1 MLTPQELRQAHFKAV
16 AGYGL
21 MGLTWTPE
29 PAPKEVAFAA
39 IDKAIEL
46 SAKPVLLNVGEL
58 YGPDWANLRLAR
70 EYFANRPGYR
80 EKVIVSCK
88 GCVDLKT
95 LTPKGDRASVIAS
108 VENSVREFG
117 GPIDI
122 FEPARI
128 DTKLAGSNPYA
139 AETFDTLVEFI
150 HKGVIGAISLSEVNA
165 EQIRALDDKY
175 HDYIACVEVEL
186 SLFSPHIL
194 SDGVADICNERGLP
208 ILCYSPLCRGFL
220 TGAIKSAND
229 MKDGDFRKALK
240 KFSGDAFEHNM
251 QLPRFLQKE
260 IVDKRNDGTTLSQIA
275 LAWIVSLNAKY
286 PNTRFIPLPGGSSTR
301 RVEENLSFKQLT
313 EQELAKIDK
322 FLENF
327 EVVGDRYETI

>member
-1 MLTPQELRQAHFKAV
+1 MLSPQELRNAHFKAV

-21 MGLTWTPE
+21 MGLTWTPQP
-29 PAPKEVAFAA
+29 PAKEVAFAA

-46 SAKPVLLNVGEL
+46 NEKPVLLNIGEL
-58 YGPDWANLRLAR
+58 YGPNWANLKLAR
-70 EYFANRPGYR
+70 EYFASRPGNR
-80 EKVIVSCK
+80 EKVIISCK
-88 GCVDLKT
+88 GCVDLQN
-95 LTPKGDRASVIAS
+95 LSPKGDRASVIES
-108 VENSVREFG
+108 VENCVREIG

-128 DTKLAGSNPYA
+128 DTKIAGSNLYP

-150 HKGVIGAISLSEVNA
+150 QKGLIGAISLSEVNA

-229 MKDGDFRKALK
+229 MKDGDIRKGLK
-240 KFSGDAFEHNM
+240 KFKGEAFEHNM
-251 QLPRFLQKE
+251 QLPKFLQEE
-260 IVDKRNDGTTLSQIA
+260 IVDKRNDGSTISQVA
-275 LAWIVSLNAKY
+275 LAWIVSLNSKY
-286 PNTRFIPLPGGSSTR
+286 QHTRFIPLPGGSSTH

-313 EQELAKIDK
+313 QQELSKIDK

-327 EVVGDRYETI
+327 EVIGDRYERA